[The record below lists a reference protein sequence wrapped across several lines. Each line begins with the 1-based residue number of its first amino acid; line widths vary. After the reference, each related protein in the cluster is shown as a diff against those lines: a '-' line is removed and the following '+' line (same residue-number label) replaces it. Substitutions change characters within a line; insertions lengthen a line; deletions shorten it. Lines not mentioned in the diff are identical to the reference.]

1 MMEEEIY
8 KANSETYA
16 RTDKVAELTADS
28 KGRVIFRT
36 GKRNSY
42 HYVCK
47 TCGAVE
53 YIRPYDIER
62 GRGVFC
68 SRECFNNSLNPRCW
82 FFCPVCGTLFSKE
95 YGKAQRFST
104 HYCSPECYNEAKSEL
119 FVPVDLSP
127 SPELAYILGVMV
139 GDGCAGEYTKKWNG
153 KEKKSYDI
161 KLGVLHYK
169 FAKRFASA
177 LKKIGLHPN
186 TWKDKKVRDNGKNDQ
201 KLWHTE
207 AYSKVFVR
215 FYLAQ
220 KDDLDTL
227 YELVGTCSDGKR
239 MFIRGFYESEGHHGV
254 YDYQRG
260 NRIQHVKHLHM
271 TNTNPELVEI
281 VVAFL
286 YDLGF
291 HPYTGIEK
299 REHLGWK
306 DKTTIHLPPKEHEEF
321 LTTIAPVIKK

>member
-1 MMEEEIY
+1 MEEESLY

-16 RTDKVAELTADS
+16 RTGDVIKLTADS
-28 KGRVIFRT
+28 AGRVIFRT

-47 TCGAVE
+47 ACGVVR
-53 YIRPYDIER
+53 YIRPSDIGR

-68 SRECFNNSLNPRCW
+68 SMECFNNSLNPRVW
-82 FFCPVCGTLFSKE
+82 YFCPVCGTLFSKE
-95 YGKAQRFST
+95 YHRAQKAET
-104 HYCSPECYNEAKSEL
+104 HYCTQECYNEAMSGL
-119 FVPVDLSP
+119 RVPVDLSP
-127 SPELAYILGVMV
+127 SPVFAYILGVMV
-139 GDGCAGEYTKKWNG
+139 GDGCAGEYTKKRNG
-153 KEKKSYDI
+153 KENKCYDI
-161 KLGVLHYK
+161 KLGVIDYK
-169 FAKRFASA
+169 FAKRFAGA

-186 TWKDKKVRDNGKNDQ
+186 TWKDKKVREGRENEQ

-215 FYLAQ
+215 FYLAL
-220 KDDLDTL
+220 KNDLDTL
-227 YELVGTCSDGKR
+227 DDFVVKCPDGKK
-239 MFIRGFYESEGHHGV
+239 MFLRGFYESEGHHGV

-260 NRIQHVKHLHM
+260 NRIQHVKHLHR

-291 HPYTGIEK
+291 HPYTDIQK

-321 LTTIAPVIKK
+321 LTAIAPVIKK

>member
-1 MMEEEIY
+1 MEEELY

-16 RTDKVAELTADS
+16 RTGDVYKLTQDS
-28 KGRVIFRT
+28 GGRVVFRT

-47 TCGAVE
+47 ACGAVR
-53 YIRPYDIER
+53 YIRPSDIER
-62 GRGVFC
+62 GRGQYC
-68 SRECFNNSLNPRCW
+68 SMNCFYDSHPRCW

-95 YGKAQRFST
+95 YGKAQKFAT

-119 FVPVDLSP
+119 MVPVNLSP

-139 GDGCAGEYTKKWNG
+139 GDGCAGEYTKNCNG
-153 KEKKSYDI
+153 KGKKSYDI
-161 KLGVLHYK
+161 KLGVIHYK
-169 FAKRFASA
+169 FAKRFAIA

-186 TWKDKKVRDNGKNDQ
+186 TWKDKKVRDNRENEQ

-215 FYLAQ
+215 FYLAL
-220 KDDLDTL
+220 KNDLDAL
-227 YELVGTCSDGKR
+227 KDFADNCPNGKR
-239 MFIRGFYESEGHHGV
+239 MFLRGFYESEGHHGV

-281 VVAFL
+281 VIIAFL
-286 YDLGF
+286 HDLGF
-291 HPYTGIEK
+291 HPYTDIQK

-306 DKTTIHLPPKEHEEF
+306 DKTTIHLPPKEHKHF
-321 LTTIAPVIKK
+321 LTAIAPIIKK